1 MATKLTPDMLRK
13 LVLEEKAKMMND
25 KKTKQA
31 KKDLALEMDEEWPGK
46 PAHTVKQ
53 TPGKKLQTLK
63 MLKEQEV
70 ELRDQLRKIQERRLA
85 LRRQIVNDLD

>member
-25 KKTKQA
+25 KKA

-63 MLKEQEV
+63 MLKEQEAD
-70 ELRDQLRKIQERRLA
+70 LRNQLRKVQERRLA
-85 LRRQIVNDLD
+85 LRRQIVNDID

>member
-25 KKTKQA
+25 KKA
-31 KKDLALEMDEEWPGK
+31 KKDLALEMDEEWPGE

-53 TPGKKLQTLK
+53 TPGKKLETLK
-63 MLKEQEV
+63 MLKEQEAV
-70 ELRDQLRKIQERRLA
+70 LRDRLRKIQERRLA
-85 LRRQIVNDLD
+85 LRNQIINDLE